1 MFDVNGCEYVFR
13 GTLSLVPAHN
23 LASLGGYNTL
33 IVSYCLAIKDTGIT
47 GAVL

>member
-13 GTLSLVPAHN
+13 GLVPAHN
-23 LASLGGYNTL
+23 LASQCLGGYNTL
-33 IVSYCLAIKDTGIT
+33 NASDCLAIKDTGIT